1 MSAEDDWVYTT
12 EHVDPDDILIPAR
25 ERNELRAEV
34 ARLEA
39 RLAEL
44 EPSSF
49 IGGASLINEPAEKA
63 EARYKAQTE
72 VSAELGRALKAAE
85 ARVMELENLLPTALE
100 RDQMRKVCKYAEMV
114 HSALAA
120 TDEAGKEA

>member
-1 MSAEDDWVYTT
+1 MTDSEIVRRAVHYG
-12 EHVDPDDILIPAR
+12 PALDAF
-25 ERNELRAEV
+25 N
-34 ARLEA
+34 RLEA